1 MLKQNLK
8 RLAGKR
14 AVSSGIA
21 GAFVLT
27 FACCG
32 ARAADYTIHIDN
44 FAFTPAA
51 LTIKSGDKVTWK
63 NGDDIPHNVVSSDRS
78 AFRSKVMDSG
88 QEFSFTFTAAGSFEY
103 FCALHPHMKGV
114 VIVAP

>member
-1 MLKQNLK
+1 MLKHNLK
-8 RLAGKR
+8 RPARKR

-21 GAFVLT
+21 AAFILT
-27 FACCG
+27 LACCG
-32 ARAADYTIHIDN
+32 ARAADYTVHIDN

-63 NGDDIPHNVVSSDRS
+63 NGDDIPHNVMSSDKS
-78 AFRSKVMDSG
+78 AFRSTVMDSE
-88 QEFSFTFTAAGSFEY
+88 QEFSFTFTIAGSFEY